1 MDAGMG
7 RSRAAAGWIA
17 AAVALVVVVGV
28 VYLRPSLRVASAP
41 APAEQAATLQVG
53 TGQAVVTGAVFRDAR
68 HGAVSILEGTPGTLA
83 YRPATFLTSDGGT
96 TWTRGFGSDQVAVLG
111 SPSGPSA
118 LLRLSASVRG
128 STFSFDLGRTW
139 RTLPDLVTGTS
150 LGSAPIFVD
159 GQHGWWL
166 VQLRSFDQVSG
177 PSQLLRTVDGGRTWE
192 RITLSGIPDSYR
204 TGPLVF
210 ADTRRGVLA
219 AQRADGAWSLLAT
232 DDGGASWHEAA
243 TLGAPLPGTRLFAV
257 TLLRDGA
264 RLIVWAEAL
273 PADQILDNPGG
284 GVVLTGPNPHMELHP
299 YLLASDDGGATW
311 GSPVAAPQ
319 LDEKYEGVP
328 VLDGRGRLLVL
339 EGRRL
344 WVSEDDGATWSARL
358 VQAPPDLEPAVL
370 LPPAGD
376 GTLLAIAASPTSAV
390 GARSLSALLRST
402 DGGVH
407 WEPMR
412 LPR

>member
-1 MDAGMG
+1 MEAGVG
-7 RSRAAAGWIA
+7 RSRTAAGWIA
-17 AAVALVVVVGV
+17 AAVVLVV

-41 APAEQAATLQVG
+41 APAAPAAAVQDG
-53 TGQAVVTGAVFRDAR
+53 TGQAVVTGAVFRDAL
-68 HGAVSILEGTPGTLA
+68 HGAVSIVEGTPGTLA

-96 TWTRGFGSDQVAVLG
+96 TWTRGFGSDQVVVLG

-118 LLRLSASVRG
+118 LLRLSASLRG

-139 RTLPDLVTGTS
+139 RTLPDLMTGAS
-150 LGSAPIFVD
+150 FGSAPMFLD
-159 GQHGWWL
+159 DQHGWWL
-166 VQLRSFDQVSG
+166 VQLRSLDQGSG
-177 PSQLLRTVDGGRTWE
+177 PAQLLRTVDGGRTWE
-192 RITLSGIPDSYR
+192 RITPSGIPDSYR
-204 TGPLVF
+204 TGQLVF

-243 TLGAPLPGTRLFAV
+243 ALGAPLPGTLLFVVA
-257 TLLRDGA
+257 LLRHGA
-264 RLIVWAEAL
+264 RLMAWAEAL
-273 PADQILDNPGG
+273 PADQVRENPGG
-284 GVVLTGPNPHMELHP
+284 GVLLTGSDPHLELHP
-299 YLLASDDGGATW
+299 YLVASDDGGATW

-319 LDEKYEGVP
+319 LDEKYQAVP
-328 VLDGRGRLLVL
+328 VVDGRGRLLVF

-344 WVSEDDGATWSARL
+344 WVSEDDGAAWSARL
-358 VQAPPDLEPAVL
+358 VQAPAGLEPAVL

-376 GTLLAIAASPTSAV
+376 GTLLALAASPTSAV
-390 GARSLSALLRST
+390 GARSLSALLRSR
-402 DGGVH
+402 DGGAH